1 VNPIQRERK
10 SAKAVNVG
18 LAANLF
24 LAALKTGIGVLGH
37 SPALLADGINSTSD
51 VAYYIVVSVFMR
63 LARRPADIE
72 HPYGHRQ
79 LESIAALIV
88 GSFVITTAIAIFW
101 NAVSTVYDLLTGQA
115 NFEGPASIALWAA
128 LLTIALKLGLTI
140 WTRRIGQQAKNPA
153 VLALAYD
160 HRNDLYSATAAAIGI
175 FLGLMGYPWVDPL
188 AAALVALVILRTG
201 IEILRESTA
210 DLMDT
215 VPGEAL
221 AQQIGELLSTIS
233 GVKQIDEIHAHRF
246 GPYLVV
252 NVTVGVDGSLSVE
265 AGDDIACQVEQTLY
279 QNVDFVRRVY
289 VHYHPAR
296 TQKGS
301 AQTTSL
307 ICEPY
312 GHYRQ

>member
-1 VNPIQRERK
+1 MHPLQRER
-10 SAKAVNVG
+10 SSTLAVNVG
-18 LAANLF
+18 LAANIF
-24 LAALKTGIGVLGH
+24 LAALKTSIGVLGH

-51 VAYYIVVSVFMR
+51 VAYYLVVSVFMR
-63 LARRPADIE
+63 LAREPADIE

-101 NAVSTVYDLLTGQA
+101 TAVNNVYELLIGQGD
-115 NFEGPASIALWAA
+115 FEGAAIGTLWVA

-140 WTRRIGQQAKNPA
+140 WTDRIGRQAKNPA

-160 HRNDLYSATAAAIGI
+160 HRNDVYSASAAAIGI
-175 FLGLMGYPWVDPL
+175 FLGRMGYPWVDPL
-188 AAALVALVILRTG
+188 AGALVALVILRTG
-201 IEILRESTA
+201 IEILRESAA

-221 AQQIGELLSTIS
+221 ARQITELLSTVP
-233 GVKQIDEIHAHRF
+233 GVKQVDEIHAHRF

-265 AGDDIACQVEQTLY
+265 TGDEIACQVEQTLY
-279 QNVDFVRRVY
+279 QHIEFLRRVH

-296 TQKGS
+296 TQPGS
-301 AQTTSL
+301 VS
-307 ICEPY
+307 
-312 GHYRQ
+312 